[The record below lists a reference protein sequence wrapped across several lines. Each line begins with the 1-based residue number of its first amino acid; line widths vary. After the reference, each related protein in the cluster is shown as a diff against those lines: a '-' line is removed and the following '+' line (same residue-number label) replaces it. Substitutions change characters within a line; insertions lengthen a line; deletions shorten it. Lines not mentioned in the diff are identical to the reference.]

1 MRRKSKNQRLGSGH
15 KICATEYRRFPR
27 AYDYPG
33 RVLGISTGIVN
44 EAPTCAHFMRVKT
57 ASEGQRPVT
66 MFWCDKTGRG
76 WYWGADELGEH
87 RLFNCSGDL
96 AARIKNLPRLIVERA
111 SPVIFETTPSCQRKA
126 AKNAG
131 GLVR

>member
-1 MRRKSKNQRLGSGH
+1 
-15 KICATEYRRFPR
+15 
-27 AYDYPG
+27 
-33 RVLGISTGIVN
+33 
-44 EAPTCAHFMRVKT
+44 MRVKT

-66 MFWCDKTGRG
+66 MSWCDKTGRG
-76 WYWGADELGEH
+76 WYWEADELGEH